1 MDWHQIYVGEVS
13 VSSFSIAAENSRLL
27 IVSTDKNLKD

>member
-1 MDWHQIYVGEVS
+1 MDRHKKYVGEES
-13 VSSFSIAAENSRLL
+13 VSSFSIAAEHSRLL